1 MIPNLTDNHLELK
14 ISMEEITVDVVKIIR
29 ESGLEVEPE
38 GMAELQ
44 HLMTKMLTDNSHGWT
59 KKWFCRLESALG

>member
-1 MIPNLTDNHLELK
+1 LIPNLTDNHLELK

-44 HLMTKMLTDNSHGWT
+44 HLMTKMLTDNSHG
-59 KKWFCRLESALG
+59 